1 MINSIVTSFIVFLL
15 DRFAFDFTED
25 QRDRIQEVL
34 SENQP
39 IWYYYRIPKIIK
51 PLNYLIVN

>member
-25 QRDRIQEVL
+25 QRDLIQEA
-34 SENQP
+34 
-39 IWYYYRIPKIIK
+39 YYRIDLTDDELVNLKIMKEPK
-51 PLNYLIVN
+51 